1 MKLKSLP
8 LLASARARAPGSFYL
23 TAAHKLE
30 HDADQLELLLARG
43 KLPAAFGA
51 LRDRLRALRAELLGD
66 GARAGDAALVG
77 YRLLTSAQLR
87 ATWGAHNALVHD
99 GLDAAAATALAPR
112 ADGGGGG
119 GGGGALAEASA
130 PAWAAV
136 DDDYVAQAARGRA
149 PVVVVDR
156 VLAPATLA
164 ALCERARARAG
175 RAASRGDGSRGEEA
189 EARVSFLPRREKNRF
204 RLSRKR
210 RG

>member
-66 GARAGDAALVG
+66 GARAGDHALVG
-77 YRLLTSAQLR
+77 YKLLTSAQLR

-99 GLDAAAATALAPR
+99 GLD
-112 ADGGGGG
+112 
-119 GGGGALAEASA
+119 
-130 PAWAAV
+130 V
-136 DDDYVAQAARGRA
+136 H
-149 PVVVVDR
+149 
-156 VLAPATLA
+156 
-164 ALCERARARAG
+164 
-175 RAASRGDGSRGEEA
+175 
-189 EARVSFLPRREKNRF
+189 F
-204 RLSRKR
+204 
-210 RG
+210 

>member
-87 ATWGAHNALVHD
+87 ATCSFERLITTYVWECEATACFPS
-99 GLDAAAATALAPR
+99 DAAAR
-112 ADGGGGG
+112 
-119 GGGGALAEASA
+119 
-130 PAWAAV
+130 
-136 DDDYVAQAARGRA
+136 RR
-149 PVVVVDR
+149 
-156 VLAPATLA
+156 PATR
-164 ALCERARARAG
+164 RA
-175 RAASRGDGSRGEEA
+175 
-189 EARVSFLPRREKNRF
+189 
-204 RLSRKR
+204 
-210 RG
+210 